1 MERLHLGKR
10 PAAPKPKDIYLSTF
24 FDHEAVLPAVK
35 IPFGFGKA
43 LPWAMFGN
51 GPDSTVRPGF
61 QGCGDCVFA
70 GTAEEVRIA
79 NFERHGHDVVF
90 TGKEVVSDYSAVTGY
105 VVGDDS
111 TDNGTD
117 MGDAADYRRRTGVV
131 DASGKRHKI
140 AAYARLDPG
149 NFDQLLA
156 ATYTFGAT
164 GIGIIFPDSAWDQFD
179 QPVPTWDYV
188 PGSPSDGGHYIPG
201 LGSDSKDEVTIVSWA
216 KRVRVTRR
224 FVEEQVDEAMVYF
237 SDEQIRADGK
247 GIHGFSRDEFLAA
260 LAAL

>member
-1 MERLHLGKR
+1 MERLHLGKL
-10 PAAPKPKDIYLSTF
+10 PAAPKPTDFKLAKF
-24 FDHEAVLPAVK
+24 FDHEAALAQAR

-43 LPWAMFGN
+43 LPWQMFGN

-61 QGCGDCVFA
+61 QGCGDCVWA
-70 GTAEEVRIA
+70 GAAEETRID

-90 TGKEVVSDYSAVTGY
+90 TGKEVVSDYSAATGY
-105 VVGDDS
+105 VIGDDS
-111 TDNGTD
+111 TDYGTD
-117 MGDAADYRRRTGVV
+117 MGQAADYRRKTGVV

-140 AAYARLDPG
+140 VAYARLEPG

-156 ATYTFGAT
+156 ATYTFGRT

-179 QPVPTWDYV
+179 APTPVWDYV

-201 LGSDSKDEVTIVSWA
+201 VGSTLKDAISVVSWA
-216 KRVRVTRR
+216 KRVVMTRR
-224 FVEEQVDEAMVYF
+224 FVEEQVDEAMAYF
-237 SDEQIRADGK
+237 SDEQMRPDGMTL
-247 GIHGFSRDEFLAA
+247 HGFSRDAMLAA